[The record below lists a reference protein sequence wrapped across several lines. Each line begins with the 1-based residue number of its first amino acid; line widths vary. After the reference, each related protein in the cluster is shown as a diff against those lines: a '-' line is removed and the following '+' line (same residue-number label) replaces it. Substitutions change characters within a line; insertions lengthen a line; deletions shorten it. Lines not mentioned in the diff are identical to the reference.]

1 MYVGPKNV
9 FEPNLNPKN
18 SPQRPK
24 KVKKKKKGSKNG
36 RSKSKKIGLYFQNL
50 SWLTT

>member
-9 FEPNLNPKN
+9 FEPDLNPKN
-18 SPQRPK
+18 SPQSPK
-24 KVKKKKKGSKNG
+24 MGKKGPKFG
-36 RSKSKKIGLYFQNL
+36 RSKNKKIELYFQNQ

>member
-9 FEPNLNPKN
+9 FDPDLNPKN

-24 KVKKKKKGSKNG
+24 KGKKAPNLAEVKAK
-36 RSKSKKIGLYFQNL
+36 R
-50 SWLTT
+50 

>member
-9 FEPNLNPKN
+9 FEPDLNPKN

-24 KVKKKKKGSKNG
+24 KVKKGPKFG
-36 RSKSKKIGLYFQNL
+36 RSKSKKIELYFQNQ
-50 SWLTT
+50 S